1 MSMEVLESLLQLRK
15 LHKDLLDAFD
25 KLNSPLEIVQKVR
38 DVISDLP
45 DAHAMLKLW
54 DISPQKRVKGYP
66 SIGSCLLK
74 DFPWELSRIDDWWW
88 VSFDPWLKI
97 IIKGLA
103 KVK

>member
-45 DAHAMLKLW
+45 DAHAVLKL
-54 DISPQKRVKGYP
+54 
-66 SIGSCLLK
+66 
-74 DFPWELSRIDDWWW
+74 
-88 VSFDPWLKI
+88 
-97 IIKGLA
+97 
-103 KVK
+103 